1 MNIYL
6 RYFDNETLVSDVE
19 QALDFLQ
26 SIPDIDVD
34 DSMATDLRHFVE
46 SNVMYPKRYK
56 VKTRAYFIVIK
67 TTASSLE
74 EFKEIGAIGHKAN
87 DIPTA
92 EKRIRTESFTQQQLG
107 WYEAAINFK
116 RVLTHPITRKS
127 QYLDTEFVAQVK
139 AESIQDSYNK
149 VIDHLRSRNDVD
161 PRSQFPSI
169 KGRNFTCTYLGEEL
183 TC

>member
-1 MNIYL
+1 MDLIIFAEKLQKTLKLMNIYL

-74 EFKEIGAIGHKAN
+74 ELRKLALSGMKQTTSLQQKNAPEQSLLHSNNWVGM
-87 DIPTA
+87 
-92 EKRIRTESFTQQQLG
+92 KR
-107 WYEAAINFK
+107 
-116 RVLTHPITRKS
+116 
-127 QYLDTEFVAQVK
+127 
-139 AESIQDSYNK
+139 
-149 VIDHLRSRNDVD
+149 
-161 PRSQFPSI
+161 PS
-169 KGRNFTCTYLGEEL
+169 TLSVC
-183 TC
+183 